1 MNYNFE
7 KNICAGLVN
16 TGGADLDEMG
26 KSSLNH

>member
-26 KSSLNH
+26 KSLNH